1 MSSNCCLWV
10 QHSIFLLHSSGLQ
23 IQIAGAE
30 GTDIAL
36 NYLMKWEKNRNGP
49 TPLSFLLL
57 ATCISFA
64 FFSIA
69 FLLCNCIV
77 AIFFYTWAWLQRGTM
92 WPSNKVRKPFK
103 KCISFAATN
112 WSFVFCWM
120 KCGSWSVCSYQDDLP
135 MLMVLMILES
145 WIHFL
150 ISFINFYGKTFPG
163 CSLYSKTH
171 AKPRPWDMNPSC
183 FKEGASGVPLW
194 LETW

>member
-77 AIFFYTWAWLQRGTM
+77 AIFF
-92 WPSNKVRKPFK
+92 
-103 KCISFAATN
+103 
-112 WSFVFCWM
+112 
-120 KCGSWSVCSYQDDLP
+120 
-135 MLMVLMILES
+135 ILEHDCKGEPCGLQIK
-145 WIHFL
+145 WENHLKNAFHL
-150 ISFINFYGKTFPG
+150 LQQTDLLFFVEWNVDHEVY
-163 CSLYSKTH
+163 
-171 AKPRPWDMNPSC
+171 
-183 FKEGASGVPLW
+183 VPIRM
-194 LETW
+194 TYPC